1 MNKTIIIAEA
11 GVNHN
16 GDLQKALAL
25 IDAAADAGAD
35 YVKFQTFKADKL
47 VSSEAKQAAYQSTNM
62 GKEISQYEMLKAL
75 ELNHEQHY
83 ILKKY
88 AESKGIKFLSTGF
101 DDESI
106 DFLVQLGIDF
116 LKIPSGEATNYLYL
130 KKVASYG
137 LPVILSTG
145 MCTMEEVEWSLNTLE
160 KNGVSRDKITLLHC
174 TTEYPAPMEG
184 VNLNV
189 IQSLANL
196 LGVKTG
202 YSDHTQGIE
211 VSIAA
216 VALGAVLIEKHF
228 TLDRNLPGPD
238 HKASLE
244 PNELKQ
250 MVTAIRN
257 IEKALGDGIK
267 KRTATESKNIV
278 PARKSLFFAKD
289 LNKGAVL
296 TLTDLIAKRP
306 GDGIAANNAEYYI
319 GKKLKQDV
327 RAETKLK
334 QEDFE

>member
-1 MNKTIIIAEA
+1 MNRTIIIAEA

-25 IDAAADAGAD
+25 IDAAAAAGAD

-47 VSSEAKQAAYQSTNM
+47 VSPEAKQAAYQSTNM

-75 ELNHEQHY
+75 ELNQEQHY
-83 ILKKY
+83 ILKKH

-106 DFLVQLGIDF
+106 DFLVQLGSDY

-250 MVTAIRN
+250 MITAIRN
-257 IEKALGDGIK
+257 IEKAMGDGIK
-267 KRTATESKNIV
+267 KRTAAESKNIV
-278 PARKSLFFAKD
+278 PARKSLFFSTD
-289 LNKGAVL
+289 LNKGSVL
-296 TLTDLIAKRP
+296 ALTDLIAKRP
-306 GDGIAANNAEYYI
+306 GDGISANKAEQYI
-319 GKKLKQDV
+319 GKKLKHDV
-327 RAETKLK
+327 KAETKLK